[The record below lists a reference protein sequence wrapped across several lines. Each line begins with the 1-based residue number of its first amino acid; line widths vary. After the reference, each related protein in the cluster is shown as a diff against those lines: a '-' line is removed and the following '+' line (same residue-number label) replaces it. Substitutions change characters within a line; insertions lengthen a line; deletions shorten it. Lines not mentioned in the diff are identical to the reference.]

1 MRYMLDTNI
10 CIYLSKH
17 RPAPVV
23 DRFRQLDLGQVCVS
37 SIVYAELRFGCEGS
51 VQREAS
57 MDALSAL
64 LGPVDIC
71 DFDAA
76 AAESFG
82 RVRQNLKARGQPI
95 GPFDTLIA
103 GHALSLGCV
112 LVTNNCAEFKR
123 VEGLVVE
130 NWVSDEN
137 FIQR

>member
-17 RPAPVV
+17 RPASVV
-23 DRFRQLDLGQVCVS
+23 ERFRELELGQVCIS

-51 VQREAS
+51 AQREAS
-57 MDALSAL
+57 LDALTTL

-95 GPFDTLIA
+95 GPLGTMIA

-112 LVTNNCAEFKR
+112 LATNNCAEFKR
-123 VEGLVVE
+123 VEGLAVE
-130 NWVSDEN
+130 NWVEAED
-137 FIQR
+137 F

>member
-17 RPAPVV
+17 RPASVV
-23 DRFRQLDLGQVCVS
+23 KRFSELELGQVCIS

-51 VQREAS
+51 VQRKAS
-57 MDALSAL
+57 LDTLTAL

-71 DFDAA
+71 DFNAA

-95 GPFDTLIA
+95 GPLDTLIA
-103 GHALSLGCV
+103 AHALSLGCV
-112 LVTNNCAEFKR
+112 LVTNNCAEFER
-123 VEGLVVE
+123 VEGLAVE
-130 NWVSDEN
+130 NWASGED
-137 FIQR
+137 F